1 MIISNVIIPYR
12 FFRHFA
18 TKKLSNLYKHEK
30 RWNLFQFSENQ
41 RSVLFAD
48 LSKLLNE
55 RSFLSLP
62 KFHEQWARFAML
74 EARIRMFL
82 DLEVPTCKR
91 ILYRL
96 HLSPNRRK
104 HLKFQ
109 KYQKYFSIFPFNKN
123 FSKRIDKIF
132 IIFVVKLQNFQ
143 VIVFSFTVLSRSKF
157 GKIFIVTI

>member
-1 MIISNVIIPYR
+1 M
-12 FFRHFA
+12 
-18 TKKLSNLYKHEK
+18 
-30 RWNLFQFSENQ
+30 
-41 RSVLFAD
+41 LFAD

-96 HLSPNRRK
+96 HLWPSRRK

-109 KYQKYFSIFPFNKN
+109 IYHKYFSIFLSSKN

-132 IIFVVKLQNFQ
+132 IIFVVKLQNFE
-143 VIVFSFTVLSRSKF
+143 VIVFSLIVLSRSKF
-157 GKIFIVTI
+157 AKIFIS